1 MRYTRNGIM
10 FDFLLKKFVPFGLAR
25 TLSLAGIPL
34 LQFAVMYFCSKEEAG
49 KFYFISNAAFVGTQ
63 IADLGMSRAFPVL
76 FGSGNH
82 EDHPQLPAIMLIR
95 WLLGLLT
102 GSVFIF
108 FNSFGEVC
116 WHWQEIGLIALF
128 FCLGRVILLGNQ
140 GYRHSRQEFTLLLRG
155 AAVHILAST
164 GYLALCAF
172 FGHFS
177 AEIAFIALTL
187 GIWAE
192 LVTIDNNAAHRFTGA
207 DLHPMPALKVAVP
220 FATVGIAQAVYGRV
234 ETFVAG
240 HFLSQ
245 SVLGIFGTLDSAFKM
260 CIWPSYVSAQT
271 VFPAIN
277 AAIKDHDRK
286 ELEKVARRH
295 FKLAGAICIL
305 AMIAALGYWYVKL
318 SGDATLTL
326 AGAFLWLS
334 IWMSIPTAFMIP
346 LYYSMGLEK
355 LLADSMLKLAI
366 FRCLVA
372 LTLAYYFNFVG
383 LCATHALVTLVA
395 IALLWWRVKPHLQA
409 FFNPDAVK
417 SK

>member
-1 MRYTRNGIM
+1 MRYTRNDIM
-10 FDFLLKKFVPFGLAR
+10 FDFILKKFVPFGLAR

-76 FGSGNH
+76 FGSESH
-82 EDHPQLPAIMLIR
+82 PDHPQLPAIMLIR

-102 GSVFIF
+102 GAIFIF
-108 FNSFGEVC
+108 CNSFGEVSWR
-116 WHWQEIGLIALF
+116 WHEIGVIALF

-155 AAVHILAST
+155 SAVHILAST
-164 GYLALCAF
+164 GYLLLCAF
-172 FGHFS
+172 YGRFS
-177 AEIAFIALTL
+177 AEIAFVALTL

-192 LVTIDNNAAHRFTGA
+192 LVTIDDTAAHCFNGA
-207 DLHPMPALKVAVP
+207 ELNPMPAIRVAVP

-245 SVLGIFGTLDSAFKM
+245 GVLGIFGTLDSAFKM

-277 AAIKDHDRK
+277 SAVKSHNQK
-286 ELEKVARRH
+286 ELQKVAGRH
-295 FKLAGAICIL
+295 FKLAGAICVI
-305 AMIAALGYWYVKL
+305 AMLAALSYWYVKL

-372 LTLAYYFNFVG
+372 IALAFYFNFVG
-383 LCATHALVTLVA
+383 LCATHTLVTLVA
-395 IALLWWRVKPHLQA
+395 IALLWWRVKPHLQN
-409 FFNPDAVK
+409 FLRPDAAE
-417 SK
+417 SE